1 MANTGDTFYKYLKE
15 NASATEKGDKYIL
28 TSKAYS
34 KFLVEQGITDDIQ
47 KKLAEISTET
57 TTGGIK
63 FLSEIELDEAKKLIK
78 DGKTDEAKE
87 IKKNLVIK
95 LPDGQ
100 RNMRLEAYRKFPGG
114 PNSDVPVEKFA
125 RWDDDW
131 TITKSIDKDVY
142 TQIQEDF
149 KKVFNV

>member
-78 DGKTDEAKE
+78 DGKKDEAKE

-149 KKVFNV
+149 KKVFSL

>member
-149 KKVFNV
+149 KKVFSL

>member
-95 LPDGQ
+95 LPEGQ

-114 PNSDVPVEKFA
+114 PNSDVPVEKYA

-142 TQIQEDF
+142 AQIQEDF
-149 KKVFNV
+149 KKVFSL

>member
-28 TSKAYS
+28 TAKAYQ

-47 KKLAEISTET
+47 KKLTEIATET
-57 TTGGIK
+57 NTGGIK

-95 LPDGQ
+95 LPEGQ

-114 PNSDVPVEKFA
+114 PNSDVPVEKYA
-125 RWDDDW
+125 RWEDDW